1 MSAFLLLS
9 GSGLLILNNIKKLEL
24 DLNSNLDL
32 GQGSGL
38 KSKIGS
44 FFQRV

>member
-32 GQGSGL
+32 GQGL
-38 KSKIGS
+38 D
-44 FFQRV
+44 